1 MSGPPQSKSET
12 IASTLKIIF
21 MGTPALAARV
31 LDRLVGAHDARFR
44 VVAVVTRPD
53 EARGRGLTPAS
64 SEVATVASRHQI
76 PTLKPERI
84 KTPDFLER
92 LKSYEPDLLVVAAYG
107 RILPQSILDAPRIMP
122 LNARP
127 PDSSSRISASL
138 NPSVAS
144 SSMRCDDSDFFRRS

>member
-53 EARGRGLTPAS
+53 EARGRGLTLAS

-122 LNARP
+122 LNVHT
-127 PDSSSRISASL
+127 SL
-138 NPSVAS
+138 LP
-144 SSMRCDDSDFFRRS
+144 